1 MPRTLKYPP
10 LESLESA
17 GARVSVSAEALR
29 LIWRIELSAPEYKP
43 GSKPKVARVPASLK
57 TEWRVWGTEPGN
69 KEKDVTTWSSE
80 IFSAMGLSQT
90 TTPSQTSP
98 SRSPLLLLYHWNQ
111 GSEILPT
118 VLLCR

>member
-43 GSKPKVARVPASLK
+43 GSKPKVARRTLGLEGSCSSLK
-57 TEWRVWGTEPGN
+57 
-69 KEKDVTTWSSE
+69 
-80 IFSAMGLSQT
+80 A
-90 TTPSQTSP
+90 
-98 SRSPLLLLYHWNQ
+98 
-111 GSEILPT
+111 
-118 VLLCR
+118 